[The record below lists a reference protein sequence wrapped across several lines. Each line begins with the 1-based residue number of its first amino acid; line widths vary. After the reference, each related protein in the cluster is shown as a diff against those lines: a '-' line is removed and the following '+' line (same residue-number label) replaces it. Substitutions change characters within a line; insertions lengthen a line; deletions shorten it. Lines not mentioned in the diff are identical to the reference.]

1 MLLRVGLVLI
11 DEFLCNLCIFMWIK
25 LYFLKYFLA
34 RKRAAEAIPEMGFK
48 LLRLTELRSD
58 PREKVEF

>member
-1 MLLRVGLVLI
+1 
-11 DEFLCNLCIFMWIK
+11 MWIK